1 MPTIK
6 PIIRPGWSAVE
17 KLDFDFPKSELTR
30 LVELIPVRKQLN
42 GAETQSR
49 CDRIQSH

>member
-6 PIIRPGWSAVE
+6 PIAQPYWSGVE

-30 LVELIPVRKQLN
+30 LVELIPVPKQLN
-42 GAETQSR
+42 ETETRSR
-49 CDRIQSH
+49 CNINQTD